1 MKEEFYLTKKKDEI
15 TIRSS
20 AAEYLTYVASV
31 GDQADSIEMR
41 YEDENI
47 WLTQKMMATLYDVDV
62 RTINYHIKK
71 IFSDSELQ
79 ENSVIQKFRITAADG
94 KAYNT
99 NHYSLEMIIAVGFKV
114 NSERAVQFRKWVNQ
128 IAKDYTIKGWVMDDE
143 RLKRGTYLTEK
154 YFDEQLERIREI
166 RASER
171 KFYQKITDLYATA
184 IDYDK
189 NSATTRRF
197 YATVQNKMHYAV
209 HGHTAAEL
217 IVERADHT
225 REHMGL
231 TTWADAPEGK
241 IKKSD
246 VTVAKNYLSQD
257 EMKQLNRMVT
267 AYLDFAENMTLRHIP
282 LTMQDWEKR
291 LNSFIEMFDF
301 PFPTSLVDE
310 NGFFRGQIIL
320 TLVNK
325 SLVDEK
331 QAGEYC
337 QSNID
342 VFFGTYETEKE
353 RDVTKPTI
361 KNPRGVDDNQNLLSD
376 SLYSASAKGIHPI
389 NGFERECTLVKYGKK
404 FHPVKKYA
412 IDLADMTPSNRDK
425 WLPSTRKWYLK
436 IEGLYRDFIEKE
448 AVKKDFQLSQEYCM
462 ILTIRDPEHTAP
474 VYDEV
479 TQQLTNRNFIHHDVR
494 VRNVVHVTNE

>member
-1 MKEEFYLTKKKDEI
+1 MVKKKDEI

-31 GDQADSIEMR
+31 GDQQDSIEMR
-41 YEDENI
+41 YEDENM
-47 WLTQKMMATLYDVDV
+47 WLTQKMMATLYDVGLP
-62 RTINYHIKK
+62 TINEHIKK
-71 IFSDSELQ
+71 IYADSEL
-79 ENSVIQKFRITAADG
+79 EEAATIRNFRIVQTEGSRQVTRDT
-94 KAYNT
+94 K
-99 NHYSLEMIIAVGFKV
+99 HYSLQMIIAVGFKV

-128 IAKDYTIKGWVMDDE
+128 VAKDYTIKGWVMDDE

-189 NSATTRRF
+189 NSATTKRF

-225 REHMGL
+225 KEHMGL

-291 LNSFIEMFDF
+291 LNSFIEMFDY
-301 PFPTSLVDE
+301 
-310 NGFFRGQIIL
+310 GIL
-320 TLVNK
+320 Q
-325 SLVDEK
+325 D
-331 QAGEYC
+331 AGKVSAE
-337 QSNID
+337 IAKLHA
-342 VFFGTYETEKE
+342 ETEFEKYRVIQDRLFMSDFDKYMLE
-353 RDVTKPTI
+353 LEENTK
-361 KNPRGVDDNQNLLSD
+361 K
-376 SLYSASAKGIHPI
+376 
-389 NGFERECTLVKYGKK
+389 
-404 FHPVKKYA
+404 
-412 IDLADMTPSNRDK
+412 
-425 WLPSTRKWYLK
+425 
-436 IEGLYRDFIEKE
+436 
-448 AVKKDFQLSQEYCM
+448 
-462 ILTIRDPEHTAP
+462 
-474 VYDEV
+474 
-479 TQQLTNRNFIHHDVR
+479 
-494 VRNVVHVTNE
+494 

>member
-1 MKEEFYLTKKKDEI
+1 MAKKKDEI

-31 GDQADSIEMR
+31 GDQQDSIEMR

-47 WLTQKMMATLYDVDV
+47 WLTQKMMATLYDVGLP
-62 RTINYHIKK
+62 TINEHIKK
-71 IFSDSELQ
+71 IYADSEL
-79 ENSVIQKFRITAADG
+79 EEAATIRNFRIVQTEGSRQVTRDT
-94 KAYNT
+94 K
-99 NHYSLEMIIAVGFKV
+99 HYSLQMIIAVGFKV

-166 RASER
+166 RISER

-225 REHMGL
+225 KEHMGL

-291 LNSFIEMFDF
+291 LNSFIEMFDY
-301 PFPTSLVDE
+301 
-310 NGFFRGQIIL
+310 GIL
-320 TLVNK
+320 Q
-325 SLVDEK
+325 D
-331 QAGEYC
+331 AGKVSAE
-337 QSNID
+337 IAKLHA
-342 VFFGTYETEKE
+342 ETEFEKY
-353 RDVTKPTI
+353 RVIQD
-361 KNPRGVDDNQNLLSD
+361 RLFMSD
-376 SLYSASAKGIHPI
+376 FDKYMLELEENAK
-389 NGFERECTLVKYGKK
+389 K
-404 FHPVKKYA
+404 
-412 IDLADMTPSNRDK
+412 
-425 WLPSTRKWYLK
+425 
-436 IEGLYRDFIEKE
+436 
-448 AVKKDFQLSQEYCM
+448 
-462 ILTIRDPEHTAP
+462 
-474 VYDEV
+474 
-479 TQQLTNRNFIHHDVR
+479 
-494 VRNVVHVTNE
+494 

>member
-1 MKEEFYLTKKKDEI
+1 MKKKKDEI

-31 GDQADSIEMR
+31 GDQQGSIEMR

-62 RTINYHIKK
+62 RTINEHIKK
-71 IFSDSELQ
+71 IYSDSEL
-79 ENSVIQKFRITAADG
+79 EEDSTIRNFRIVQTEGSRQVTRDT
-94 KAYNT
+94 KHYN
-99 NHYSLEMIIAVGFKV
+99 LQMIIAVGFKV

-189 NSATTRRF
+189 NAATTRRF

-225 REHMGL
+225 KEHMGL

-282 LTMQDWEKR
+282 LTMQDWEMR
-291 LNSFIEMFDF
+291 LNSFIEMFDY
-301 PFPTSLVDE
+301 
-310 NGFFRGQIIL
+310 GIL
-320 TLVNK
+320 Q
-325 SLVDEK
+325 D
-331 QAGEYC
+331 AGKVSAE
-337 QSNID
+337 IAKLHA
-342 VFFGTYETEKE
+342 ETEFEKYRVIQDRLFMSDFDKYLLE
-353 RDVTKPTI
+353 LEENTK
-361 KNPRGVDDNQNLLSD
+361 K
-376 SLYSASAKGIHPI
+376 
-389 NGFERECTLVKYGKK
+389 
-404 FHPVKKYA
+404 
-412 IDLADMTPSNRDK
+412 
-425 WLPSTRKWYLK
+425 
-436 IEGLYRDFIEKE
+436 
-448 AVKKDFQLSQEYCM
+448 
-462 ILTIRDPEHTAP
+462 
-474 VYDEV
+474 
-479 TQQLTNRNFIHHDVR
+479 
-494 VRNVVHVTNE
+494 

>member
-1 MKEEFYLTKKKDEI
+1 MICIREVFYLAKKKDEI

-31 GDQADSIEMR
+31 GDQQDSIEMR

-47 WLTQKMMATLYDVDV
+47 WLTQKMMATLYDVGLP
-62 RTINYHIKK
+62 TINEHIKK
-71 IFSDSELQ
+71 IYADSEL
-79 ENSVIQKFRITAADG
+79 EEAATIRNFRIVQTEGSRQVTRDT
-94 KAYNT
+94 K
-99 NHYSLEMIIAVGFKV
+99 HYSLQMIIAVGFKV

-225 REHMGL
+225 KEHMGL
-231 TTWADAPEGK
+231 TTWADAPDGK

-246 VTVAKNYLSQD
+246 VTIAKNYLSQD

-291 LNSFIEMFDF
+291 LNSFIEMFDY
-301 PFPTSLVDE
+301 
-310 NGFFRGQIIL
+310 GIL
-320 TLVNK
+320 Q
-325 SLVDEK
+325 D
-331 QAGEYC
+331 AGKVAAE
-337 QSNID
+337 IAKLHA
-342 VFFGTYETEKE
+342 ETEFEKYRVIQDRLFMSDFDKYMLE
-353 RDVTKPTI
+353 LEENTK
-361 KNPRGVDDNQNLLSD
+361 K
-376 SLYSASAKGIHPI
+376 
-389 NGFERECTLVKYGKK
+389 
-404 FHPVKKYA
+404 
-412 IDLADMTPSNRDK
+412 
-425 WLPSTRKWYLK
+425 
-436 IEGLYRDFIEKE
+436 
-448 AVKKDFQLSQEYCM
+448 
-462 ILTIRDPEHTAP
+462 
-474 VYDEV
+474 
-479 TQQLTNRNFIHHDVR
+479 
-494 VRNVVHVTNE
+494 